1 MLGNG
6 VTKGDAPVRPIEGGE
21 ELSALTEQLRASAG
35 AALRLACT
43 PTRPTLVLLHVPTL
57 RSNLGLRSLDRLVLT
72 RSVLRL
78 SAPHHTRVCIL
89 AYAS

>member
-1 MLGNG
+1 MWHWMLGNG

-43 PTRPTLVLLHVPTL
+43 PTRPTLVLLHVPHFEVTW
-57 RSNLGLRSLDRLVLT
+57 GYV
-72 RSVLRL
+72 V
-78 SAPHHTRVCIL
+78 
-89 AYAS
+89 

>member
-1 MLGNG
+1 MWHWMLGNG

-57 RSNLGLRSLDRLVLT
+57 RWGYV
-72 RSVLRL
+72 V
-78 SAPHHTRVCIL
+78 
-89 AYAS
+89 